1 MSSISQTSSSQLE
14 ETVNKSEETYASTVL
29 QSLCILNSIS
39 SDFKSYEPRPSASNN
54 RKLTEAFKVFLY
66 GNFNSINNSL
76 FQDLIKIYNEYAQ
89 NTNDAVPHNP
99 YNFLKHFI
107 IFLNTEN
114 NNVKDVSFFQLYEQ
128 QKRNVCNSFDGSVS
142 LFEEYCRN
150 TQDSIISKNFYYS
163 EITNIICNNC
173 GSKIFNCSLN
183 PLIEIDIQRYI
194 SQRPPELSQG
204 NITLKEC
211 LNYYINSNPST
222 CPNCQ
227 NNASMFKLLIN
238 DSKTLIFYLNRNTH
252 NGFNDINFDLELDV
266 SNCFNKDKTKSKVY
280 TKYDLRACLC
290 YSGNY
295 GYFVDY
301 NIKGQN
307 GNIWFRFNNQYKR
320 ISINELYVYEPIILI
335 YESSENNKNY
345 LGGNN
350 SNQANKNGFNN
361 NQQPANM
368 AQMNMQMN
376 NTNQLRVNN
385 NNMNAV
391 NPINQI
397 SQMNQMNAMNQMNNM
412 NRNNQMNQMNAMNP
426 MNQMNTMNAMNAMN
440 PMNQMNTMNAM
451 NPMNQMNAMNPMNQM
466 NPMNAMNQMNQMN
479 PMNQMNRMNMM
490 NQMNAMNQMNV
501 MNQLRNTMN
510 SPMSTLANMTQFTQI
525 NQQNIFQNNNFSH
538 SCNNVKIPS
547 NTQNNPPPSVDI
559 NVIFKM
565 VNENDLQNEQ
575 FKLAMQLKSDEKI
588 KDIMAHLFMKLDKP
602 DDYIKKF
609 LLNGIEIPKNS
620 ILTASETNLI
630 DDSEVIAVLSKP
642 ENRNNNNNNANA
654 NNNSNDNNN
663 NNNNANANN
672 TG

>member
-1 MSSISQTSSSQLE
+1 MSSVSQASSQLE
-14 ETVNKSEETYASTVL
+14 DSANKSEETYASTVL

-39 SDFKSYEPRPSASNN
+39 SDFKSYEPKPSASNN
-54 RKLTEAFKVFLY
+54 TKLTDAFKAFLY

-89 NTNDAVPHNP
+89 NTSEALLHDP
-99 YNFLKHFI
+99 YHFLKHFI

-114 NNVKDVSFFQLYEQ
+114 NYVKDVSFFQLYEQ

-142 LFEEYCRN
+142 LFKEYCRN

-173 GSKIFNCSLN
+173 GSKVFNCSLN

-194 SQRPPELSQG
+194 SQRQPELSQSS
-204 NITLKEC
+204 ITLKDC

-238 DSKTLIFYLNRNTH
+238 DSKTLIFHLNRNSH

-266 SNCFNKDKTKSKVY
+266 SNCFNRDKTKSKVY

-307 GNIWFRFNNQYKR
+307 GNIWFRFNNQYKK
-320 ISINELYVYEPIILI
+320 ITINELYVYEPIILI

-350 SNQANKNGFNN
+350 SNHVNQNGFNN
-361 NQQPANM
+361 NQQSVNM
-368 AQMNMQMN
+368 SQMN
-376 NTNQLRVNN
+376 NSNQVRVNN
-385 NNMNAV
+385 NNMNAA
-391 NPINQI
+391 NQMNQMSQMNQMNAMNRMNAMNGMNQI
-397 SQMNQMNAMNQMNNM
+397 NAMNPMNRMNQMNAMNQMNQM
-412 NRNNQMNQMNAMNP
+412 IQMNPISQLNTMNP
-426 MNQMNTMNAMNAMN
+426 MNM
-440 PMNQMNTMNAM
+440 MNQMKA
-451 NPMNQMNAMNPMNQM
+451 
-466 NPMNAMNQMNQMN
+466 
-479 PMNQMNRMNMM
+479 M
-490 NQMNAMNQMNV
+490 NQMNAMNQM
-501 MNQLRNTMN
+501 RNTMN
-510 SPMSTLANMTQFTQI
+510 NPMSTLAQMTQFSQM
-525 NQQNIFQNNNFSH
+525 NQQNNFQNNNLSR
-538 SCNNVKIPS
+538 SCKDANIPS

-575 FKLAMQLKSDEKI
+575 FKLVMQLKSDEKI
-588 KDIMAHLFMKLDKP
+588 KNIMDRLFMKLDKP
-602 DDYIKKF
+602 ADYIKKF
-609 LLNGIEIPKNS
+609 LLNGVEIPKNS
-620 ILTASETNLI
+620 ILTCSETNLI
-630 DDSEVIAVLSKP
+630 DDSVVLAVLSIP
-642 ENRNNNNNNANA
+642 EDRN
-654 NNNSNDNNN
+654 NNN
-663 NNNNANANN
+663 NNNNANINNNANDNSNNNNNTNANN

>member
-1 MSSISQTSSSQLE
+1 MSSISQASSQVE

-29 QSLCILNSIS
+29 QALCILNSIS

-66 GNFNSINNSL
+66 GNFNSINNTL

-89 NTNDAVPHNP
+89 NISDALLHEP
-99 YNFLKHFI
+99 YQFLKHFI

-142 LFEEYCRN
+142 LFKEYCRN
-150 TQDSIISKNFYYS
+150 TQDSIISKNIYYS

-173 GSKIFNCSLN
+173 GSKVFNCSLN

-194 SQRPPELSQG
+194 SQRPPELSQS
-204 NITLKEC
+204 NITLKDC

-238 DSKTLIFYLNRNTH
+238 DSKTLIFHLNRNSH

-266 SNCFNKDKTKSKVY
+266 SNCFNRDKTKSKVY

-307 GNIWFRFNNQYKR
+307 GNIWFRFNNQYKK
-320 ISINELYVYEPIILI
+320 ITINELYAYEPILLI

-350 SNQANKNGFNN
+350 SNQVNNQNGFNQ
-361 NQQPANM
+361 NQHSANIT
-368 AQMNMQMN
+368 QMNMQMN
-376 NTNQLRVNN
+376 NSNQVRANSN
-385 NNMNAV
+385 HMNTV
-391 NPINQI
+391 NPMN
-397 SQMNQMNAMNQMNNM
+397 QMNQMNAMNQMNTMNQMNQMNTMNQMNQMNTMNQMNKMNQMNQMNVMNNM
-412 NRNNQMNQMNAMNP
+412 NAVNPMNQMNQMNVMNQMSQMNNINRMNQMNAMNP
-426 MNQMNTMNAMNAMN
+426 
-440 PMNQMNTMNAM
+440 
-451 NPMNQMNAMNPMNQM
+451 
-466 NPMNAMNQMNQMN
+466 
-479 PMNQMNRMNMM
+479 MNMM
-490 NQMNAMNQMNV
+490 NQMNAMNQMNI
-501 MNQLRNTMN
+501 MNQMRNTMN
-510 SPMSTLANMTQFTQI
+510 NPMSSLIQMTQIAQM
-525 NQQNIFQNNNFSH
+525 NQQNNFQNNISQ
-538 SCNNVKIPS
+538 SCNDVKIPS

-588 KDIMAHLFMKLDKP
+588 KDIMTHLFLKLDKP
-602 DDYIKKF
+602 DNYIKKF
-609 LLNGIEIPKNS
+609 LLNDIEIPKNS
-620 ILTASETNLI
+620 ILTAAETNLI
-630 DDSEVIAVLSKP
+630 DDSVVLAILSIP
-642 ENRNNNNNNANA
+642 ENRNNNNNNNNNA
-654 NNNSNDNNN
+654 NVNNNTNDNNN

>member
-1 MSSISQTSSSQLE
+1 MSSICQDSSQLE

-54 RKLTEAFKVFLY
+54 RKLTQAFKEFLY

-89 NTNDAVPHNP
+89 NINDALPHNP

-114 NNVKDVSFFQLYEQ
+114 NNIKDVSFFQLYEQ

-163 EITNIICNNC
+163 EIANIICNNC
-173 GSKIFNCSLN
+173 GTKIFNCSLN

-194 SQRPPELSQG
+194 SQRPPELSQS
-204 NITLKEC
+204 NITLKDC

-238 DSKTLIFYLNRNTH
+238 DSKILIFYLNRNSH

-266 SNCFNKDKTKSKVY
+266 SDCFNKDKTKSKVY

-307 GNIWFRFNNQYKR
+307 GNIWFRFNNQYKK

-345 LGGNN
+345 LRGNN
-350 SNQANKNGFNN
+350 LNQVSQNGFNN
-361 NQQPANM
+361 NQQPAMM

-376 NTNQLRVNN
+376 NSNQVRVNN

-391 NPINQI
+391 NPMNQMSQMNQI
-397 SQMNQMNAMNQMNNM
+397 NNMNKNNQMNQMNAMNQMK
-412 NRNNQMNQMNAMNP
+412 QL
-426 MNQMNTMNAMNAMN
+426 NTMNM
-440 PMNQMNTMNAM
+440 T
-451 NPMNQMNAMNPMNQM
+451 
-466 NPMNAMNQMNQMN
+466 
-479 PMNQMNRMNMM
+479 
-490 NQMNAMNQMNV
+490 NQMNAMNQMNF
-501 MNQLRNTMN
+501 MNQMRNTMN
-510 SPMSTLANMTQFTQI
+510 SHMSTLAQMTQI
-525 NQQNIFQNNNFSH
+525 SRMNQQNIFQNNNFSQ
-538 SCNNVKIPS
+538 SCKNVKIPS
-547 NTQNNPPPSVDI
+547 QNNPPPSVDI
-559 NVIFKM
+559 NIIFKV

-575 FKLAMQLKSDEKI
+575 FRLAMQLKSDEKI
-588 KDIMAHLFMKLDKP
+588 KDIMAKLFMKLDKP
-602 DDYIKKF
+602 EDYIKKF
-609 LLNGIEIPKNS
+609 LLNDIEIPKNS
-620 ILTASETNLI
+620 VLTASETNLI
-630 DDSEVIAVLSKP
+630 DDSVVIAVLSIP
-642 ENRNNNNNNANA
+642 ENRNNNNNTNA
-654 NNNSNDNNN
+654 NNNNTNDNNN